1 MDFEAMLEDGAD
13 VNIYFHDKRTYA
25 EASSTAQKYAE
36 QLKDPKTSVCSSDTQ
51 DLRWIL
57 VKQFKPDISVIIFF
71 DDEPT

>member
-13 VNIYFHDKRTYA
+13 VNVHFHNKRTYA

-36 QLKDPKTSVCSSDTQ
+36 QLKDPKTSVRSSATGG
-51 DLRWIL
+51 LHWVL
-57 VKQFKPDISVIIFF
+57 VEQFKPNIAIVIFF